1 MANKSQKDRDA
12 EIAQQL
18 AELGQA
24 LINGRKIPDD
34 IPNKQKLA
42 AILIAYTGQVL
53 DYNIKHLHGQDAKAP
68 PPLLNIMDEI
78 CNIFGYSGD

>member
-1 MANKSQKDRDA
+1 MANKNQRDKDA

-24 LINGRKIPDD
+24 LINGRKIPDN
-34 IPNKQKLA
+34 IPNRQKLA

-53 DYNIKHLHGQDAKAP
+53 DYNIKHLHGQDAKEP
-68 PPLLNIMDEI
+68 PTLLNIVDEI
-78 CNIFGYSGD
+78 CKIFGYTGD